1 MLEAKMKDGALFRLM
16 EDLAGVQGVRRVDQ
30 ATVEL

>member
-1 MLEAKMKDGALFRLM
+1 MKDGALFRLM